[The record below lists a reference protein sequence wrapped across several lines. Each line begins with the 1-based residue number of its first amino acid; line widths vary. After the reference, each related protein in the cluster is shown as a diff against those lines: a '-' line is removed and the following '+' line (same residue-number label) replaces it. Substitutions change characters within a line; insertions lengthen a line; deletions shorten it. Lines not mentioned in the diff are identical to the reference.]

1 MPPRNALFPSST
13 LQNWDPPETT
23 AVFQT
28 GDDTW
33 FDSEQCLSRL
43 VYHDM
48 ALGAFRCLSNT
59 QGSGDQR
66 YIMHEDNNKSGMVK
80 FWDKICAFTP
90 LWQLAL
96 AIIMMLLVLTV
107 FSLAFVT
114 PGTGSYYIVLFNL
127 LLLGILTIT
136 DIGVLYVCKQY
147 RQKELEGEKE
157 LETFQEKDQ
166 EASDVESLPDN

>member
-1 MPPRNALFPSST
+1 
-13 LQNWDPPETT
+13 
-23 AVFQT
+23 
-28 GDDTW
+28 
-33 FDSEQCLSRL
+33 
-43 VYHDM
+43 
-48 ALGAFRCLSNT
+48 
-59 QGSGDQR
+59 
-66 YIMHEDNNKSGMVK
+66 MVK